1 MYIYKNNFE
10 IIYSKNSFFKEKFNT
25 LDQEKENTPKER
37 KKLNKISKEEIK
49 ENRKNEIQDENK
61 IEQEIKKDDNETLLT
76 FECKK
81 GNIEKV
87 KELIEKGEDINIK
100 NKYGDTPLII
110 ACKNG
115 NIELAECLLRNE
127 KIDVNMKSD
136 YGMSPLLIACYFK
149 NKDLVDCLLKHKAI
163 VDISV
168 NQNSPYHVSC
178 YLNSIGIV
186 KSLVKKENLHSYS
199 EKPNNKSITINDEIF
214 RKSSKLIPI
223 KSRKPSKLI
232 PIKPI
237 CLIENDEGSGSGF
250 FIEIPIPLKKKPIR
264 GLMTNNHVLNE
275 NYLKEGKSFNISISN
290 GSKHTI
296 EINGNDFIFT
306 SELIDI
312 TFIELNEENIK
323 KINPHFLKPNN
334 ENGNIKDANTS
345 DSILIIQYPQKKLSF
360 ARGNIR
366 KRRSFDYYHEV
377 STNEGSSGSPLLNK
391 NNYVVGIHKSSIITD
406 QYDIDSKDNVNV
418 AVKISEVIYAIRM
431 LYNNESFYEIKIAR
445 KSPRK
450 LTEMEIKEL
459 EEYGIV
465 PFEGKDKM
473 DKSETSKYEKKILE
487 KSLFQCNK
495 FGN

>member
-1 MYIYKNNFE
+1 MSNDID
-10 IIYSKNSFFKEKFNT
+10 NSFFLF
-25 LDQEKENTPKER
+25 
-37 KKLNKISKEEIK
+37 
-49 ENRKNEIQDENK
+49 
-61 IEQEIKKDDNETLLT
+61 NET
-76 FECKK
+76 
-81 GNIEKV
+81 
-87 KELIEKGEDINIK
+87 
-100 NKYGDTPLII
+100 
-110 ACKNG
+110 
-115 NIELAECLLRNE
+115 
-127 KIDVNMKSD
+127 
-136 YGMSPLLIACYFK
+136 
-149 NKDLVDCLLKHKAI
+149 
-163 VDISV
+163 
-168 NQNSPYHVSC
+168 
-178 YLNSIGIV
+178 
-186 KSLVKKENLHSYS
+186 
-199 EKPNNKSITINDEIF
+199 DEIF

-495 FGN
+495 FGNSLLFYRTNYSWYVTILSEENEFIKYNFDFLRILNWSPIISNSEILKRNISSKINERESILITWLKLTELKYLSYKKEKKKKKKKKKEIQKNIYDQCLYNYFIKYMIINK